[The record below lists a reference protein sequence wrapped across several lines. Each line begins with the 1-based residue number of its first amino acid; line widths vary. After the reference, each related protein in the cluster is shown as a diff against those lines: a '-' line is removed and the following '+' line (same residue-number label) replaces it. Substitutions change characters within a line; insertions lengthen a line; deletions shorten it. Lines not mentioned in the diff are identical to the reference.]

1 MGTRE
6 VVRYSSRAFFFI
18 AVVFIAA
25 SPLFWLHT
33 QVSPAVVAAS
43 YENATLYQDV
53 YPAFHYGFGRIRLG
67 EVPLWNDKQLC
78 GAPFQANPSC
88 VVFQPLHLIFAFLPV
103 QTAMALHG
111 FTCLALAGLFFALF
125 VRSLRTGYVPA
136 ALGGMA
142 YAFSGAASAV
152 AGHPSAV
159 AALAWAPLLFWA
171 LRQYGDGFRHEKAA
185 LAGIAAGLLILSGA
199 AAITAAFLLL
209 AGLYALY
216 LVFFS
221 QRLDSW
227 RPYRGRAVLHRV
239 EGLVLIALVGLGLS
253 AVQWAPTLVW
263 AWSLE
268 NPLDVI
274 FAPQIHGKV
283 PGSVNDLLA
292 HLITPRPG
300 SLPQVGYLGAIV
312 LLAVPAAFFHPR
324 ARRDVLFFAGVSAL
338 AVGAAALE
346 LPAPFHRGR
355 LLFPLLFS
363 LAALAALGY
372 DRLMISGRVERP
384 PRVWLPALI
393 VVLCSGALLYATAA
407 PSRGRVLVFLLL
419 MAPVV
424 LLRFRW
430 VSVAAGVVTAAMM
443 FADLTASGANTYTHP
458 YQDAGSWYNR
468 YTSSLRTAEE
478 QALEARVVVSGHV
491 LDFSLPSNTG
501 MLFPLIDN
509 ADGLL
514 PLTHEQT
521 VWWRRLGRTETGA
534 EPEKGR
540 TGVSPQALSPFL
552 LNYMA
557 VRAVLAAPDGPLYAG
572 QWARPGPPLREI
584 KTDDAVRLFINQQAL
599 PRAYWTPAWRMAE
612 GVASAAD
619 MLGNDR
625 FPAGRMCVVD
635 RDSPAYTQLAELLP
649 PFQPRQDVP
658 EPVMPPDVHCR
669 IVSAQPERVVVQAG
683 APQPGVTVLSDT
695 DMPGWRATMDGR
707 PVPILRANGIFRGIA
722 TPSGPHEIVFEY
734 RPLSYLA
741 GLATSLA
748 TLTGLVLGGL
758 IVLVRR

>member
-1 MGTRE
+1 M
-6 VVRYSSRAFFFI
+6 
-18 AVVFIAA
+18 
-25 SPLFWLHT
+25 FWLHT
-33 QVSPAVVAAS
+33 QVSPAVVAAG
-43 YENATLYQDV
+43 YENAALYQDV
-53 YPAFHYGFGRIRLG
+53 YPAFHYGFGRIRSG
-67 EVPLWNDKQLC
+67 EMPLWNDKQLC
-78 GAPFQANPSC
+78 GTPFQANPSC

-103 QTAMALHG
+103 QKAMALQG

-125 VRSLRTGYVPA
+125 VRSLGAGYVPSV
-136 ALGGMA
+136 LGGVA

-152 AGHPSAV
+152 AGDPSAV

-171 LRQYGDGFRHEKAA
+171 LRQYGDGFRHENAA

-199 AAITAAFLLL
+199 AAIAAVFLLL

-221 QRLDSW
+221 QSLDSW

-239 EGLVLIALVGLGLS
+239 EGLVLIALVGLGVS

-263 AWSLE
+263 AWSLDD
-268 NPLDVI
+268 PLGVI
-274 FAPQIHGKV
+274 FAPQIHGRL

-292 HLITPRPG
+292 HLITPRSG
-300 SLPQVGYLGAIV
+300 SLPQVGYLGAIA
-312 LLAVPAAFFHPR
+312 LLAGPAAFFHLR
-324 ARRDVLFFAGVSAL
+324 ARRDALFFAGVSVL
-338 AVGAAALE
+338 AVGAAAIE
-346 LPAPFHRGR
+346 LPAPFHRAH
-355 LLFPLLFS
+355 LLFPLLFC
-363 LAALAALGY
+363 LAALSAVGY
-372 DRLMISGRVERP
+372 DRLMISGGTERA
-384 PRVWLPALI
+384 PRVWLPAF
-393 VVLCSGALLYATAA
+393 VVLVCSGALLYAATAPA
-407 PSRGRVLVFLLL
+407 RGRVVVFLLL
-419 MAPVV
+419 MGPVV

-430 VSVAAGVVTAAMM
+430 VSVAAGVATAAVM
-443 FADLTASGANTYTHP
+443 FADLAASGANAYSHP
-458 YQDAGSWYNR
+458 FQDADSWYNK
-468 YTSSLRTAEE
+468 YSSSLRTAEE

-521 VWWRRLGRTETGA
+521 VWWRRLGRTQTGA

-540 TGVSPQALSPFL
+540 TGVSPQALSPLL

-572 QWARPGPPLREI
+572 QWARPGPPLREV

-619 MLGNDR
+619 MLGAES

-635 RDSPAYTQLAELLP
+635 RDSPGYPELAELLP
-649 PFQPRQDVP
+649 PFQPRADAA

-683 APQPGVTVLSDT
+683 GPQPGVTVLSDT
-695 DMPGWRATMDGR
+695 NMAGWRATLDGR
-707 PVPILRANGIFRGIA
+707 PAPIVRANGIFRGIA
-722 TPSGPHEIVFEY
+722 TPAGPHEIVFEY
-734 RPLSYLA
+734 RPMSYSA
-741 GLATSLA
+741 GLGLSLA
-748 TLTGLVLGGL
+748 TLAGLVLGGM